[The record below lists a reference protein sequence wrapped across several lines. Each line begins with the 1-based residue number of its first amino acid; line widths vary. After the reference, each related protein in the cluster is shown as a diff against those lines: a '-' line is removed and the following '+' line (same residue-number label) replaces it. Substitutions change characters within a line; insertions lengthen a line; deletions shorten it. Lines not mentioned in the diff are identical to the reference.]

1 MLLFAEILNLYEN
14 VFNTRASSR
23 MPMYRQGANVVMYVY
38 RRSSLGGFGR
48 SHAKASSATQ
58 PRLDYRSM
66 VSVDDMPDLFAS
78 FDSKYTLSQIDH

>member
-1 MLLFAEILNLYEN
+1 MLLFADILNLYEN
-14 VFNTRASSR
+14 VYCTGRLQEC
-23 MPMYRQGANVVMYVY
+23 PGIRQGANVGMYVY

-48 SHAKASSATQ
+48 SHAKVSSATQ

-78 FDSKYTLSQIDH
+78 FDSKYILFIRI

>member
-1 MLLFAEILNLYEN
+1 MCLLW
-14 VFNTRASSR
+14 
-23 MPMYRQGANVVMYVY
+23 Y

-48 SHAKASSATQ
+48 SHTKSTSSAGSAPP

-78 FDSKYTLSQIDH
+78 FDSKSTLL